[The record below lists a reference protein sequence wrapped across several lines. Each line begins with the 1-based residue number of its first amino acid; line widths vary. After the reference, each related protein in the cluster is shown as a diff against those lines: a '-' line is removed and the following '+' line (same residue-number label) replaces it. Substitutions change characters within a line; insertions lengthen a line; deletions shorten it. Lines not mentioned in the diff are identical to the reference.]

1 MKLPSTVCLS
11 YYYTVHVLIILDTVP
26 FTAGGNHAMS
36 PWNDGAL
43 AALTEKLKL
52 NVVTNT
58 GLTDKL
64 ERAADGFMDRGEA
77 QKVREQ
83 PIGSEQMDMIIKI
96 LRGKDDEAFCKFCKI
111 LCECNYSHWA
121 DELKRKAGEIREVG
135 RGLC

>member
-1 MKLPSTVCLS
+1 
-11 YYYTVHVLIILDTVP
+11 
-26 FTAGGNHAMS
+26 MS

-96 LRGKDDEAFCKFCKI
+96 LRGKDDEAFLKFCEI
-111 LCECNYSHWA
+111 LCESNYSHWA
-121 DELKRKAGEIREVG
+121 DGLKRKADEIREVG
-135 RGLC
+135 RGLCWGIKAAVQC